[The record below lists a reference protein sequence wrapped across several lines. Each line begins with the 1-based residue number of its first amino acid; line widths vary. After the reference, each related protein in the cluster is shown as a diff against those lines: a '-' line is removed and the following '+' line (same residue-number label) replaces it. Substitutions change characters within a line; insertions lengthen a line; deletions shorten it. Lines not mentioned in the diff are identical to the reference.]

1 MTTHDPSG
9 TGDIRDILGI
19 CFVHPRS
26 FDQIMA
32 MPASAET
39 QFNLFNQPCSSEDDQ
54 ALYQKRRTQLSNVVQ
69 DVGQLKDKEPMD

>member
-1 MTTHDPSG
+1 
-9 TGDIRDILGI
+9 
-19 CFVHPRS
+19 
-26 FDQIMA
+26 MA